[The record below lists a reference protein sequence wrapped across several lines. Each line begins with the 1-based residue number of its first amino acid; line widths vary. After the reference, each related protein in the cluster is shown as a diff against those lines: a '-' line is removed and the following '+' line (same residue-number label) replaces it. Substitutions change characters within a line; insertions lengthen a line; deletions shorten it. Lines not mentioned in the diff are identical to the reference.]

1 MILRL
6 ILMIVSMSFIFG
18 TDTDDVIATV
28 DAIDKAWV
36 EEKTNDLIENV
47 LKDNTIFW
55 GNNGWLGNLGSAE
68 GWASWFSRNDFTWK
82 VRDRDV
88 KVYGNT
94 AVVATIATSTT
105 TKDGSE
111 TKVTQ
116 VRETNVLSKIKNK
129 WVLVHTHSSKFE
141 PKNDD

>member
-1 MILRL
+1 M
-6 ILMIVSMSFIFG
+6 VG
-18 TDTDDVIATV
+18 
-28 DAIDKAWV
+28 WV
-36 EEKTNDLIENV
+36 
-47 LKDNTIFW
+47 
-55 GNNGWLGNLGSAE
+55 
-68 GWASWFSRNDFTWK
+68 SWFSKNDFTWK

-116 VRETNVLSKIKNK
+116 VRETNVLSKINNK

>member
-1 MILRL
+1 M
-6 ILMIVSMSFIFG
+6 VSIGKGPFG
-18 TDTDDVIATV
+18 SYPGNGEIHGHLSQKSQINRTV
-28 DAIDKAWV
+28 DFDV
-36 EEKTNDLIENV
+36 FENV
-47 LKDNTIFW
+47 HKDNTIFW

-68 GWASWFSRNDFTWK
+68 GWVSWFSRNDFTWK

-116 VRETNVLSKIKNK
+116 VRETNVLSKINNK

>member
-1 MILRL
+1 MIQRL

-36 EEKTNDLIENV
+36 EEKPNDVFENV
-47 LKDNTIFW
+47 HKDNTIFW

-68 GWASWFSRNDFTWK
+68 GWVSWFSRNDFTWK

-116 VRETNVLSKIKNK
+116 VRETNVLSKINNK